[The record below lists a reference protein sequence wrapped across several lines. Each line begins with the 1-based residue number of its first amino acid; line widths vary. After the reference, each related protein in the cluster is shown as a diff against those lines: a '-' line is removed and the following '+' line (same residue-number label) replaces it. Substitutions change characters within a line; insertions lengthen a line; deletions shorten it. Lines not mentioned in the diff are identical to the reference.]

1 MINKKSVIAI
11 ILARGGS
18 KGLPRKNI
26 RDVEGKPLIVWTIE
40 AGQKS
45 QYIDRLVLS
54 SEDQEIINIAKKYN
68 CEVPF
73 VRPLELAADDTKSI
87 DVILDVLNKLQEKF
101 DYVVLLQPTSPLRLA
116 EDIDNTIEL
125 CIKRNEN
132 ACVSV
137 TEPSKSPYWMFELNR
152 DGYLRQL
159 IKQKK
164 RPHRRQ
170 DLPKS
175 YAVNGAVY
183 VAKSD
188 WLYKTKNFLTDE
200 TIAYLM
206 PSERSIDIDCEYDLL
221 IADYLL
227 HKSKDK

>member
-1 MINKKSVIAI
+1 LINNKTVIAV

-26 RDVEGKPLIVWTIE
+26 RHVGGKPLVVWTIE

-45 QYIDRLVLS
+45 KYIDRLILS
-54 SEDQEIINIAKKYN
+54 SEDLEIINIAKKYN

-73 VRPLELAADDTKSI
+73 VRPDYLAADDTKSI
-87 DVILDVLNKLQEKF
+87 DVILDVLNKLQEKY
-101 DYVVLLQPTSPLRLA
+101 DYVVLLQPTSPLRLP
-116 EDIDNTIEL
+116 EDIDNAIKL
-125 CIKRNEN
+125 CINQNVN
-132 ACVSV
+132 ACVSL
-137 TEPSKSPYWMFELNR
+137 TEPSKSPYWMFKLNV

-159 IKQKK
+159 IKQKA

-183 VAKSD
+183 IAKVG
-188 WLYKTKNFLTDE
+188 WLSRTKNFLTDE

-206 PSERSIDIDCEYDLL
+206 PTERSVDIDSEIDLVL
-221 IADYLL
+221 CDALL
-227 HKSKDK
+227 KKKDN